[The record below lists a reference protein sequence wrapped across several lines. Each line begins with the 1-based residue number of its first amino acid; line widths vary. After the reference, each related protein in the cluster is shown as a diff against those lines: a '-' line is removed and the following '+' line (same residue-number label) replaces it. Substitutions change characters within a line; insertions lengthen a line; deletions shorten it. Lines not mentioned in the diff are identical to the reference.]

1 MPIWLTAILAICR
14 IANVGRVDL
23 YDFSGDEFGKWI
35 TAGTHVPLC
44 QSFRGCDAHAC
55 PRRRPAE
62 LLQHPAGLTD
72 KSTFKRFIA
81 PLRRMQ
87 IGVVLASCP

>member
-44 QSFRGCDAHAC
+44 QSFRGKMLAMVTHARDRNS
-55 PRRRPAE
+55 PTRADQIS
-62 LLQHPAGLTD
+62 LQRLSTSREHQPIRVEWPDGLG
-72 KSTFKRFIA
+72 FR
-81 PLRRMQ
+81 
-87 IGVVLASCP
+87 